1 MLRHTLLHRR
11 PTSSSSSSPTSII
24 IRSLA
29 SSSSTTTLSSS
40 SDSNSNKHHHA
51 SALPQA
57 YNHDTLL
64 TNRRILIA
72 NRGEIAIRI
81 ARAAKELG
89 AHSVAVCVSIYNPQY
104 ILHILLH
111 INTNYIY
118 IIIV

>member
-11 PTSSSSSSPTSII
+11 PTPSSSSPLTSII

-29 SSSSTTTLSSS
+29 ASSSATTLSSS
-40 SDSNSNKHHHA
+40 SSNNNKYHA
-51 SALPQA
+51 SPLPQS

-89 AHSVAVCVSIYNPQY
+89 AYSVAVCVSI
-104 ILHILLH
+104 
-111 INTNYIY
+111 
-118 IIIV
+118 

>member
-11 PTSSSSSSPTSII
+11 PRTPTSSSPTSII

-29 SSSSTTTLSSS
+29 SSSSSATTLSSS
-40 SDSNSNKHHHA
+40 NNNKKHHA
-51 SALPQA
+51 SSPLPQS

-89 AHSVAVCVSIYNPQY
+89 AYSVAVCVSIYNPQY
-104 ILHILLH
+104 ILHILL
-111 INTNYIY
+111 
-118 IIIV
+118 